1 MAVNL
6 KQYLYSKGTDAALDA
21 EFASAEAYGRV
32 KPGKSAIF
40 WKSGLRWYV
49 ISLDSVQ
56 RIFRRVEPVYGK
68 LCCGRKTFIIERL
81 VLILKDGTEVELY
94 IGDDLERQAKA
105 LLESLKSAHPGIAY
119 GKG

>member
-1 MAVNL
+1 MFNYKPYRYNKGENPAV
-6 KQYLYSKGTDAALDA
+6 DA
-21 EFASAEAYGRV
+21 EFAAAPSYGKVR
-32 KPGKSAIF
+32 PGKTVVF
-40 WKSGLRWYV
+40 WKSGLFWHV
-49 ISLDSVQ
+49 ISLEHVQ